1 MTEAEEVKGS
11 EYLQGEGVR
20 GQHDEHKKMMHRAIE
35 TADNTH
41 CFQTRVMP

>member
-1 MTEAEEVKGS
+1 LTEAEEVKGS

-20 GQHDEHKKMMHRAIE
+20 GQHEHKTMMHRAIE
-35 TADNTH
+35 TADGTH